1 MPVLPKVLGKIAIHL
16 SPPMPWKHPIA
27 SNNEDALAPSTSR
40 GNERRSGSQP
50 PKYDPDDYQEAKK
63 KLKKAVLEF
72 YR

>member
-1 MPVLPKVLGKIAIHL
+1 
-16 SPPMPWKHPIA
+16 MPWRRPITGT
-27 SNNEDALAPSTSR
+27 NEDPSAPSTSR
-40 GNERRSGSQP
+40 GGNGERSGSQP